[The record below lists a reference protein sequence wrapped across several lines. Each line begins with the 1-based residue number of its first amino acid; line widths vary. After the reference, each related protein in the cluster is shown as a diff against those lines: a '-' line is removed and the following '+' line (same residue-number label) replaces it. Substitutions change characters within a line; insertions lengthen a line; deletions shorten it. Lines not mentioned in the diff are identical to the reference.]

1 METIKSTWTRNSWSG
16 PSPRKSQKAEITP
29 CFFPPT
35 QNSGSCLHITQL
47 TAAHTS
53 LVRFHAPRSAVQRS
67 DLIVGRRRVYYAL
80 HLVQLLHIHT
90 NTVENKHASAYCTI
104 DMRERVKPGNKSGVY
119 SWTLSGRTSMSG
131 WPLKMTDFKNTF
143 SASGLLLE

>member
-104 DMRERVKPGNKSGVY
+104 DMRERVKPGNKSGVIVE
-119 SWTLSGRTSMSG
+119 LCPVGRPCPDGPSK
-131 WPLKMTDFKNTF
+131 WPILRTHFQPLD
-143 SASGLLLE
+143 SC